1 MWHDEGSSWLV
12 CVDVRGNCE
21 TNDSHNTCW
30 YPDDKSIRWASA
42 SGWWSKSGYSSES
55 KEIAVDLPNKNYC
68 FEPTKSYHLWYGE
81 DDHDQSESD
90 NHGTAKTDVYV
101 KVACPAGY
109 HSLDGKKW
117 CIGTLAGCC
126 CSWER

>member
-1 MWHDEGSSWLV
+1 MW
-12 CVDVRGNCE
+12 
-21 TNDSHNTCW
+21 
-30 YPDDKSIRWASA
+30 K
-42 SGWWSKSGYSSES
+42 KSGYNSQST
-55 KEIAVDLPNKNYC
+55 EIVVDLPNKNYC

-109 HSLDGKKW
+109 HSVDGKEG
-117 CIGTLAGCC
+117 CIGTLGERGGG
-126 CSWER
+126 SWEMMFKRCVLVMLA